1 MKYNNPD
8 IDLITLPRKISQ
20 QDFGVFN
27 VGTNDAN
34 YQVGVLGKND
44 DGENVLI
51 WECPIYKTWKQ
62 MLRRCYTNI
71 GKPEHRATVCFEW
84 LKFSNFR
91 KWYLEMNPPAGFELD
106 KDILI
111 RGCKHYSPATCA
123 FIPNWLNLTLRSTS
137 KPTPERM
144 QEAIKLY
151 SEQTQ
156 PNVDIR
162 VIHALQE
169 WHVQAMIT
177 QQLKGKKKN
186 KAR

>member
-1 MKYNNPD
+1 
-8 IDLITLPRKISQ
+8 
-20 QDFGVFN
+20 
-27 VGTNDAN
+27 
-34 YQVGVLGKND
+34 
-44 DGENVLI
+44 
-51 WECPIYKTWKQ
+51 
-62 MLRRCYTNI
+62 
-71 GKPEHRATVCFEW
+71 
-84 LKFSNFR
+84 
-91 KWYLEMNPPAGFELD
+91 
-106 KDILI
+106 
-111 RGCKHYSPATCA
+111 
-123 FIPNWLNLTLRSTS
+123 
-137 KPTPERM
+137 M